1 MSNMRLI
8 LRSPARPGASPV
20 LGSLGSLGA
29 PDRRL
34 LISGIR
40 VRRILGSRRASSA
53 NIAPF
58 AASDRSVRSKAL
70 PLIISLQ
77 ILCSGSHPL
86 TRPPFTPPNP
96 NTVAQH
102 AMPTTVADGPPSAPK
117 PARCLRNCTSVQ
129 GLLHRTRE
137 AVCQHQLGRV
147 VYGPL

>member
-58 AASDRSVRSKAL
+58 AASDRSVRSKAR
-70 PLIISLQ
+70 SYVR
-77 ILCSGSHPL
+77 SDA
-86 TRPPFTPPNP
+86 RNAPF
-96 NTVAQH
+96 V
-102 AMPTTVADGPPSAPK
+102 AMPEM
-117 PARCLRNCTSVQ
+117 LRS
-129 GLLHRTRE
+129 
-137 AVCQHQLGRV
+137 
-147 VYGPL
+147 